1 MKRYEANDIQTLDFR
16 NAIRKRIEMYMG
28 SADNQAVIQCIREI
42 ISNCID
48 ESIMGY
54 GKNITVEYLGNN
66 RLRVSDEG
74 RGCPFGVRED
84 GTEALEAIY
93 LMAHSGGK
101 FDDKVY
107 RSVIGA
113 NGIGAKGVALSS
125 EEFIVTTYRD
135 SKMATLKVKEG
146 VKESFEVK
154 PLDQKRTGTTVE
166 WVSSQ
171 EVYRLEPIHVDFEII
186 HQMCKNWSYLHKGIK
201 FILTNHENNETTT
214 YVSKNGLVDL
224 IRDYARDPIHT
235 SPIQILI
242 KDNEK
247 EIELELALQ
256 WTKGREHSFVYTN
269 GLENVEGGTPLTGV
283 KMAITRALKKKIPD
297 LNGDLARTGLVYAIS
312 VRIPNPSFANQT
324 KTKVNNPE
332 LNALGQRA
340 ATELLVNFGKDF
352 SEFGKVLDFLGTE
365 RKAEEAA
372 QKARRQV
379 LEASKDIEKNIK
391 RKVFASDKL
400 KDAEHLGEKATL
412 LIVEGKSAGGSMALA
427 RDSSKYGILQVMG
440 KMINPLTNSE
450 EKVFNNEEIKLLF
463 SALGIIPG
471 KYNSSKLRY
480 GRVAICV
487 DGDSDGDHIALLI
500 MTIFQT
506 LIPEFF
512 NEGRLYWLK
521 APLYIVKGKTNQY
534 YFSDHEFNAAK
545 EKSAIK
551 GKISRAKGLGS
562 MDAKQAKESMFGAN
576 QHLENLIPNKESY
589 EVILD
594 LMGKDATPRKEFLI
608 KHLDFTEVHE

>member
-1 MKRYEANDIQTLDFR
+1 MKKYEANDIQTLDFR

-84 GTEALEAIY
+84 GSEALEAIY

-101 FDDKVY
+101 FDSKIY

-113 NGIGAKGVALSS
+113 NGIGAKGVALSA

-135 SKMATLKVKEG
+135 SQMATLKVREG
-146 VKESFEVK
+146 IKESFEVK
-154 PLDQKRTGTTVE
+154 PSTGKKTGTVVE

-171 EVYRLEPIHVDFEII
+171 EVYRLEPIQVDFEVV
-186 HQMCKNWSYLHKGIK
+186 HQMCKNWSYLHKGLK
-201 FILTNHENNETTT
+201 FIVINHVNNETVT

-224 IRDYARDPIHT
+224 IKDYAKDPIH
-235 SPIQILI
+235 SAPVQILI
-242 KDNEK
+242 KDN

-256 WTKGREHSFVYTN
+256 WTKGRERSFVYTN

-283 KMAITRALKKKIPD
+283 KMALTRWLKKKIPD
-297 LNGDLARTGLVYAIS
+297 LNGDLARTGLIYAIS

-332 LNALGQRA
+332 LNAIGQRA
-340 ATELLVNFGKDF
+340 ATELLTNFAKDF

-412 LIVEGKSAGGSMALA
+412 LIVEGKSAAGSMALA

-450 EKVFNNEEIKLLF
+450 EKVYNNEEIKLLF
-463 SALGIIPG
+463 SALGVIPG
-471 KYNSSKLRY
+471 KYHSSKLRY
-480 GRVAICV
+480 GKVAICV

-500 MTIFQT
+500 LTIFQT

-512 NEGRLYWLK
+512 KENRLYWLK
-521 APLYIVKGKTNQY
+521 APLYIVKGKPSQY
-534 YFSDHEFNAAK
+534 YYTDQEFNAAK
-545 EKSAIK
+545 EAGKVK

-562 MDAKQAKESMFGAN
+562 MEAKQAKESMFGTN
-576 QHLENLIPNKESY
+576 QRLERLEPDQESFSM
-589 EVILD
+589 ISD

-608 KHLDFTEVHE
+608 NFLDFTEVHE